1 MTEWAWE
8 FRAQYCRLGCE
19 LCDDVAEEDRREDTG
34 CNSGR
39 VLIHFSLELL
49 ELRACLV
56 CVNHSKPET
65 NSLVTE
71 NESLLGV
78 CTITKP
84 ELLSVLVEDFC

>member
-1 MTEWAWE
+1 MAIFLTEWAWE

-56 CVNHSKPET
+56 CVNHAKPEA
-65 NSLVTE
+65 NASSFVAE
-71 NESLLGV
+71 NAYLLGV
-78 CTITKP
+78 CSKIK
-84 ELLSVLVEDFC
+84 S